1 MNTSKKHGAGLGIL
15 LACSSAVATGTFG
28 IFLHYMAE
36 LGLSDDTVTL
46 IGPVFMFFAFLIIA
60 LVKDRNL
67 LKAPRKLYYFTMIVV
82 SGFILYP
89 LYNFTYVRVFAN
101 LPMAIASLFHFSNA
115 IVLVFLMRLFFKQK
129 ITKDKIIC
137 CVLAIVGIILVLQ
150 IITFGNVA
158 PEDNIPITAMGI
170 FWGVAVACSLALVYS
185 IDYFHINHDV
195 NVITTQIYACLC
207 SSIILFL
214 TSNPSAV
221 VANISE
227 AVAANGIVVILVA
240 VAYCAVLMWSY
251 YSITACYNYI
261 DASLGALTFVLEP
274 SVAAILGFLILK
286 ESLTPLQVV
295 GIAIAVC
302 AIVYMQYAEGKREKA
317 AAELSAETPA
327 PIEDCKSSNPEVD
340 VE

>member
-1 MNTSKKHGAGLGIL
+1 MNANKKHGAGFGIF

-28 IFLHYMAE
+28 VFLHYMAE

-46 IGPVFMFFAFLIIA
+46 IGPVFMFLAFLTIA
-60 LVKDRNL
+60 LVKDRSL
-67 LKAPRKLYYFTMIVV
+67 LKAPKKLYYFTMIVV
-82 SGFILYP
+82 SGFVLYP

-115 IVLVFLMRLFFKQK
+115 IVLVFLMRIIFKQK

-137 CVLAIVGIILVLQ
+137 CVLAIAGILLVLQ
-150 IITFGNVA
+150 VISFGTVV
-158 PEDNIPITAMGI
+158 PEDNVPITAMGI

-214 TSNPSAV
+214 TSNPAAV
-221 VANISE
+221 IQNISE
-227 AVAANGIVVILVA
+227 AVAANGIAVILLA

-274 SVAAILGFLILK
+274 SVAAILGFFILS
-286 ESLTPLQVV
+286 ETLNPLQVL

-302 AIVYMQYAEGKREKA
+302 AIVYMQYAEGKREKLEA
-317 AAELSAETPA
+317 AKAAEAAVTQPPQAEA
-327 PIEDCKSSNPEVD
+327 SLE
-340 VE
+340 